1 MLPVTCCLGISP
13 WDMGLGT
20 HNLTTYSCTH
30 SIHHP
35 VTCKQQAP
43 QPKGQGTKRYGFTR
57 KEHVCMHTCVCIRS
71 CSRNVRVQYDIV
83 SQSNW
88 HIWHTHTR
96 QPMHSNSSFDNNGN
110 NNIQAWDCSSCNRFS
125 AVSPNSA
132 RWCVAT
138 LAKKFWCCRM
148 QQSGMH
154 GVTYI
159 GPHIPYIYLYIYVYM
174 YIQRRISLSLSLSV
188 YTYIYIHI
196 YIYVYV
202 YI

>member
-1 MLPVTCCLGISP
+1 MYAHMCLYQIMFTQCPSTIRHCFSIK
-13 WDMGLGT
+13 LAY
-20 HNLTTYSCTH
+20 LT
-30 SIHHP
+30 
-35 VTCKQQAP
+35 
-43 QPKGQGTKRYGFTR
+43 
-57 KEHVCMHTCVCIRS
+57 
-71 CSRNVRVQYDIV
+71 
-83 SQSNW
+83 
-88 HIWHTHTR
+88 HTHTR

-110 NNIQAWDCSSCNRFS
+110 NNIQAWDCSSCHRFN

-196 YIYVYV
+196 YIYVYI
-202 YI
+202 YIMCIVHTENKLL